1 MGRERMQGGDTML
14 IKKILVPIDFS
25 ESSKKAFDVACDL
38 AYQMNAKICVLHAQ
52 DESALRAAVK
62 EGLLTRRSS
71 DIGLEAELELV
82 NNIRF
87 SEMISKRDVGSLE
100 LEYLYRRGDPGREI
114 VSSAEEIS
122 ANLIVMGTRG
132 VTAMSRLMGALLG
145 SVTEHV
151 IRRSLCPVVLVRYGQ
166 E

>member
-1 MGRERMQGGDTML
+1 MP

-25 ESSKKAFDVACDL
+25 DNSKKAFDVACDL
-38 AYQMNAKICVLHAQ
+38 AYQLNTKICVLHAQ

-62 EGLLTRRSS
+62 EGLLTRGSR
-71 DIGLEAELELV
+71 DAELEAELELI
-82 NNIRF
+82 NKIRF
-87 SEMISKRDVGSLE
+87 SEMLSKRDIGSLE
-100 LEYLYRRGDPGREI
+100 VEYLYRRGNPGREI
-114 VSSAEEIS
+114 VSYAEELN

-132 VTAMSRLMGALLG
+132 ATAMSRLMGALLG

-151 IRRSLCPVVLVRYGQ
+151 IRRSLCPIVLVRYGQ